1 MHNPLLSES
10 FDPIKY
16 INDTFKTSTEYDLN
30 DTLVSLHKSINITKL
45 KSKQL
50 VASHFSQ
57 FVQCKSVIDNVYSD
71 IKLKHIT
78 LHHYSTDNMLNLLS
92 SLPSKHI
99 DLGLQLHTDH
109 HTPTTH
115 NTPASQNILP
125 EFVLSKLSKALE
137 NKDYKTFISLYPQ
150 HIQHPIKIVF
160 LDSLQS
166 DIHHT
171 KSLSTLLK
179 LFKYYFTIEPTTFP
193 YQTISNTLLVNFKEC
208 INSIGKGY
216 TNITYNR
223 DSNTTSN
230 INNRD
235 SNTTSNINNRDSNS
249 NTNITSNTSVSTSTI
264 YITTHFTN
272 TDIFK
277 VTLYLKNIIKKV
289 SATNKEP
296 DFTNTVTILVNEY
309 INFIK
314 YIIYKEIGNEYNN
327 VTYGYETIDSTILQN
342 QNSIDP
348 TYFNKDGLTNN
359 NHTNSYITNISHN
372 NHTNSYITNISH
384 NNPNIISHNNL
395 NNISHNNPN
404 IISHNNLN
412 NISQNNPNNIS
423 HNNPNIISHNNPNN
437 ISHNNLPVTSTSLL
451 KVLTFTNKILN
462 SYKYDTMDIEDI
474 KREMLYKEWYGS
486 IYNIP
491 IFINMYGS
499 SMFKECVI
507 QYIKR
512 VIIKY
517 NEYLCGRLS
526 LSKGDGVEGGIG
538 KNEGYTKDNKD
549 NKDNKGY
556 SKDNNKNNN
565 KEYSSDIKDNRNSK
579 DNKDIYNKDTNK
591 DTNNTNI
598 NNNNTNNTTNN
609 ISNNI
614 HFYNALLV
622 VYNTYEL
629 LNNKNIKNIG
639 IKPSLYNTLQQELIN
654 LQVSLIIRIIENIK
668 ISSNIYMSSKSS
680 NYKGVICSK
689 ILKVIYSVNF
699 VESSVIEIVKNKYK
713 EYI

>member
-230 INNRD
+230 INNKY
-235 SNTTSNINNRDSNS
+235 SNTTSNINNKYSNTTSNVNNRDSNS

-264 YITTHFTN
+264 YTTTHFTN

-327 VTYGYETIDSTILQN
+327 VTYGYETIDSTILLN

-359 NHTNSYITNISHN
+359 NP
-372 NHTNSYITNISH
+372 TNISH

-395 NNISHNNPN
+395 NNSYI
-404 IISHNNLN
+404 
-412 NISQNNPNNIS
+412 NNIS
-423 HNNPNIISHNNPNN
+423 HNNPNIISHNNLNN

-538 KNEGYTKDNKD
+538 KNEGYSKDNKGYNKD

-598 NNNNTNNTTNN
+598 NNNNTNNITNN

-614 HFYNALLV
+614 SNNIPFYNALLV

-699 VESSVIEIVKNKYK
+699 VDNSVIEIVKNKYK

>member
-10 FDPIKY
+10 FNPIKY

-235 SNTTSNINNRDSNS
+235 SNTTSNINNRDSNTTSNINNRDSNS

-264 YITTHFTN
+264 YTTTHFTN

-327 VTYGYETIDSTILQN
+327 VTYGYETIDSTILLN

-359 NHTNSYITNISHN
+359 NLNNSYITNISHN
-372 NHTNSYITNISH
+372 NHTNSYI
-384 NNPNIISHNNL
+384 

-412 NISQNNPNNIS
+412 NIS
-423 HNNPNIISHNNPNN
+423 
-437 ISHNNLPVTSTSLL
+437 
-451 KVLTFTNKILN
+451 
-462 SYKYDTMDIEDI
+462 
-474 KREMLYKEWYGS
+474 
-486 IYNIP
+486 
-491 IFINMYGS
+491 
-499 SMFKECVI
+499 
-507 QYIKR
+507 
-512 VIIKY
+512 
-517 NEYLCGRLS
+517 
-526 LSKGDGVEGGIG
+526 
-538 KNEGYTKDNKD
+538 
-549 NKDNKGY
+549 
-556 SKDNNKNNN
+556 
-565 KEYSSDIKDNRNSK
+565 
-579 DNKDIYNKDTNK
+579 
-591 DTNNTNI
+591 
-598 NNNNTNNTTNN
+598 
-609 ISNNI
+609 
-614 HFYNALLV
+614 
-622 VYNTYEL
+622 
-629 LNNKNIKNIG
+629 
-639 IKPSLYNTLQQELIN
+639 
-654 LQVSLIIRIIENIK
+654 
-668 ISSNIYMSSKSS
+668 
-680 NYKGVICSK
+680 
-689 ILKVIYSVNF
+689 
-699 VESSVIEIVKNKYK
+699 
-713 EYI
+713 